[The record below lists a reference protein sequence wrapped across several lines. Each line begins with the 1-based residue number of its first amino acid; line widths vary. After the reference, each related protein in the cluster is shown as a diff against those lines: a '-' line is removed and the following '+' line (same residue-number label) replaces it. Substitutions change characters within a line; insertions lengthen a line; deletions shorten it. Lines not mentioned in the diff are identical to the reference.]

1 MSDGRGSRIGDR
13 GSDARFDAAI
23 DHAVREMLD
32 VDQPA
37 GFRARVA
44 RRIEGGQ
51 SGSLV
56 ASAFR
61 RKILLF
67 GIPLA
72 AAAIL
77 ILAVVLPRTGQ
88 QPQQQPTNS
97 ARVEP
102 RPEAPRVTP
111 PPSNIETARP
121 VTSERAPVAA
131 QRVAPPRAVTQGSAP
146 SVTDTLVAAASFEPE
161 ENATTQIE
169 PLKTIA
175 PIQVAPVGQSSIA
188 MEDITVRPLNTI
200 SELQIA
206 PLTPPDRRN

>member
-121 VTSERAPVAA
+121 VTSERAPVAR
-131 QRVAPPRAVTQGSAP
+131 QGVASSRSVTQGSAP
-146 SVTDTLVAAASFEPE
+146 RIAETVAATSFDPG

-175 PIQVAPVGQSSIA
+175 PIQVAPVDQSSIA
-188 MEDITVRPLNTI
+188 LEDITVRPLNPI